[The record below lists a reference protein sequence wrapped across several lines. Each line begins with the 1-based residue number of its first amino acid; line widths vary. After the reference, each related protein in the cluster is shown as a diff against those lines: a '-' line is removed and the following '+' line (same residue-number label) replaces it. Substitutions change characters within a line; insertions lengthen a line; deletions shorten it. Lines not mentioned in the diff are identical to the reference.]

1 MAFVHKW
8 EKTGGYNVKM
18 ARNKEMK
25 KINPAHDLFAKYNG
39 LFRCPVCGKDL
50 AVNRTNSLVCQRG
63 HNYDLAKQG
72 YVNLLLKQ
80 GKSDYDK
87 KLFTARRVISASGF
101 FDPMLNTV
109 SKLIRK
115 ETAKEGLD
123 VIRILD
129 VGCGE
134 GSHLAKIIANPENK
148 KKPTLLGVGVDLS
161 KEGIRGAA
169 KEHQE
174 IVWCVADLAKLPLQK
189 EQFDVLL
196 NILAPANYGEFKRVL
211 KEHGLLFKVVPA
223 SNYLIEL
230 REILFKGTDREF
242 YKNDSVKQHFAN
254 SFQLLKEEQIRYQVM
269 LKGDN
274 LEHLIKMTPLTWNAA
289 QEQVDEIIKTGLES
303 ITVAFDVLVGEK

>member
-1 MAFVHKW
+1 MAQDK
-8 EKTGGYNVKM
+8 G
-18 ARNKEMK
+18 RK
-25 KINPAHDLFAKYNG
+25 KIDAAQDLFAKYKG

-87 KLFTARRVISASGF
+87 KLFAARRVISASGF

-115 ETAKEGLD
+115 AITKEGLNE
-123 VIRILD
+123 IRLLD

-134 GSHLAKIIANPENK
+134 GSHLAQIISNLEDKKNPN
-148 KKPTLLGVGVDLS
+148 LFGVGIDLS
-161 KEGIRGAA
+161 KEGIRVAA
-169 KEHQE
+169 KEHPG
-174 IVWCVADLAKLPLQK
+174 IVWSVADLAKLPLQK

-211 KEHGLLFKVVPA
+211 KEQGLLIKVVPA

-230 REILFKGTDREF
+230 REILFKGTDKEF
-242 YKNDSVKQHFAN
+242 YNNDSVKKHFTSN
-254 SFQLLKEEQIRYQVM
+254 FQLLKEQQIRYQVE

-274 LEHLIKMTPLTWNAA
+274 LEHLIKMTPLTWNAD
-289 QEQVDEIIKTGLES
+289 QEQIDEIIKRRLKS

>member
-1 MAFVHKW
+1 
-8 EKTGGYNVKM
+8 M
-18 ARNKEMK
+18 ARDKEMK
-25 KINPAHDLFAKYNG
+25 KIDPAYDLFAKYND
-39 LFRCPVCGKDL
+39 LFRCPVCGKGL
-50 AVNRTNSLVCQRG
+50 AVKRTNSLVCQRG
-63 HNYDLAKQG
+63 HNYDLARQG

-87 KLFTARRVISASGF
+87 RLFAARRVISASGF
-101 FDPMLNTV
+101 FDPMLNRV
-109 SKLIRK
+109 SKLIRE
-115 ETAKEGLD
+115 ETAKEGLGA
-123 VIRILD
+123 IRILD

-134 GSHLAKIIANPENK
+134 GSHLAQIISNIENI
-148 KKPTLLGVGVDLS
+148 KKPLFGVGLDLS
-161 KEGIRGAA
+161 KEGIRVAA
-169 KEHQE
+169 KEYQG

-189 EQFDVLL
+189 GQFDILL

-211 KEHGLLFKVVPA
+211 KEQGLLLKVVPA

-254 SFQLLKEEQIRYQVM
+254 NFQLLKEEQIRYQVM

-289 QEQVDEIIKTGLES
+289 PEQVDEIITTGLEN
-303 ITVAFDVLVGEK
+303 ITVAFDLLVGKH